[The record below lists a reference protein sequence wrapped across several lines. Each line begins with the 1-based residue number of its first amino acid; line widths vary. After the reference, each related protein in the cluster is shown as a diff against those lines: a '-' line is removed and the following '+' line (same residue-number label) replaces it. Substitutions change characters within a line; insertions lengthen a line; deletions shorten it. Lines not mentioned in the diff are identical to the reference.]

1 MQSLVKQQFPVTDMS
16 CAACAVSVESTLQGQ
31 PGVAS
36 AAVNYA
42 TQTVQVEYD
51 PTQITPDAMNR
62 AVQSMGYGLV
72 VDIPEKAAETAAAIR
87 SEHYEALKR
96 KVMWAVALGIPL
108 ALLGM
113 FGMRLPYVE
122 YVLWALSTPL
132 VWWFGRSFFSNA
144 WKQAQHGAA
153 NMDTLVALSTG
164 TAYIFSVFNLF
175 FQDFWH
181 ARGLHAHV
189 WFEAAGIVVVFILLG
204 KLLEERAKAGTSAA
218 ISGLMNLQPK
228 LVSIIESDG
237 RIVETMLA
245 SVLSGQKLLVK
256 PGDKVPVDGIL
267 FSGSSYVDESMFT
280 GEPIPVLKEKGAQVL
295 AGSLNQKGSFQMTAQ
310 KVGADTLLAQIIRT
324 VQEAQGSKAP
334 VQRLADRIAGIFVP
348 VVMGIAL
355 LAFCAWWWLG
365 GPNGFVQGL
374 HAFVTVLVIACPC
387 ALGLATPTAVMVGI
401 GKAAEHGI
409 LIKDAESLE
418 KAQRIQAVVLDKTG
432 TITQGKPQVTALQWA
447 DKTDISIWQS
457 AWYALEKNSAHPL
470 AEALT
475 EWLESGARPI
485 HLVDVENLPGMGIS
499 AVYQEEK
506 IWAGNKTLL
515 LQNDISLPEA
525 LEKLADQWAAEAS
538 TPVWFAAGKQAL
550 AVAAITDPVKQG
562 AAAAIQTMKNNGL
575 EVFLL
580 TGDHIATATAVAE
593 AVGIQQFQAGM
604 LPADKELFIKQLQ
617 QSGKV
622 VAMVGDGINDTQAM
636 AHADVSIAMGKGS
649 DIAMDVA
656 QMTLIGGDLNKIPE
670 AIRLSKRTV
679 ATIRQNLFWA
689 FIYNVIGIPLAAGI
703 LYPVNGF
710 LLDPMIAGA
719 AMALSS
725 VSVVLNSLR
734 LKTA

>member
-51 PTQITPDAMNR
+51 PTKITPDAMNL

-87 SEHYEALKR
+87 SEHYESLKQ
-96 KVMWAVALGIPL
+96 KVMWAMALGIPL

-122 YVLWALSTPL
+122 YVLWALATPL
-132 VWWFGRSFFSNA
+132 VWWFGRSFFVNA

-228 LVSIIESDG
+228 LVSLIESDG
-237 RIVETMLA
+237 RIVEAALT
-245 SVLSGQKLLVK
+245 SVQPGQLLLVK

-267 FSGSSYVDESMFT
+267 QSGSSYVDESMFT
-280 GEPIPVLKEKGAQVL
+280 GEPVPVLKEKGAQVL
-295 AGSLNQKGSFQMTAQ
+295 AGSLNQKGIFQMTAQ
-310 KVGADTLLAQIIRT
+310 KVGAYTLLAQIIRT

-355 LAFCAWWWLG
+355 LALGAWWWLG

-418 KAQRIQAVVLDKTG
+418 KAKQTQAVVLDKTG

-447 DKTDISIWQS
+447 EKIDISIWQPP
-457 AWYALEKNSAHPL
+457 WYALEKNSSHPL
-470 AEALT
+470 AEALA
-475 EWLESGARPI
+475 ERLEPGTRPL
-485 HLVDVENLPGMGIS
+485 HLTAVENLPGKGIT
-499 AVYQEEK
+499 AFYQEER
-506 IWAGNKTLL
+506 ILAGNMVLM
-515 LQNDISLPEA
+515 QENAVSIPAA
-525 LEKLADQWAAEAS
+525 LEQLAEQWAAEAS
-538 TPVWFAAGKQAL
+538 TPVWFAAGKQVL
-550 AVAAITDPVKQG
+550 AIAAITDPVKPG
-562 AAAAIQTMKNNGL
+562 AAAAIQTMQNNGM
-575 EVFLL
+575 EVYLL

-593 AVGIQQFQAGM
+593 SVGIQHFQAGM

-636 AHADVSIAMGKGS
+636 ASADVSIAMGKGS

-710 LLDPMIAGA
+710 LLDPMIAGG